1 MFLRARLS
9 KPLCTDRPSGNG
21 PRKSGGVTLIELMTV
36 LVVLGILAS
45 MAAPS
50 FLDMLQRNRVATRI
64 NAFVGDLQFARSE
77 AIRQGIPV
85 TVCASSDGRSCI
97 GRATW
102 NTGWIIFADPD
113 SNGTRDEDGTAE
125 QVLRVQAAWKGSD
138 SFTASTGIAAI
149 TYGRDGLAI
158 GLPASASALLTLRT
172 SPVNDSATRCVQ
184 INFAGHQK
192 VLRAN
197 EGGCA

>member
-1 MFLRARLS
+1 MPSLNFDVNEGLACFSAPGFRSPFA
-9 KPLCTDRPSGNG
+9 RPSGNC

-113 SNGTRDEDGTAE
+113 SNGTRDE
-125 QVLRVQAAWKGSD
+125 GSD
-138 SFTASTGIAAI
+138 SFTASTGIGAI

-158 GLPASASALLTLRT
+158 GLPANASALLTLRT